1 MTHGEVGAITHFSG
15 DPVHLLFW
23 LNRYSRFWRSE
34 IKKLYLVL
42 SWPPEMVGEEIIQ
55 LQREILSGYP
65 EITVI
70 EHRGDICPELAN
82 PLAIPFVEEPI
93 TLFIESDVFVYQK
106 EWLTRF
112 IVDPIRSRGKKIV
125 AADYQL
131 LPNYCPSPR
140 IQGLM
145 RACMSVDTELLRRT
159 DSDFMPQSLK
169 AGEVRNGFTIP
180 GSFDTDC
187 FGWMSWQLL
196 SMITDEE
203 LEVLPTVNNLN
214 TQRNLLA
221 QVLKTWPILHI
232 RQFSS
237 SLLGFNGPA
246 FGWIKDHDPRGDEII
261 LSNCDDWAVER
272 SVVFRQIFLDEVRGV
287 IPIAFRKDYEYM
299 LEQTII
305 KRGLNRKK
313 LALIAQQVKH
323 LIG

>member
-1 MTHGEVGAITHFSG
+1 MTHGEVGAITHFGG

-42 SWPPEMVGEEIIQ
+42 TWRPQMVGEEIIQ
-55 LQREILSGYP
+55 LQREILASYP
-65 EITVI
+65 EIIVI
-70 EHRGDICPELAN
+70 EHPNGMTPEHAN
-82 PLAIPFVEEPI
+82 PLAIPLIEEPI
-93 TLFIESDVFVYQK
+93 TLFIESDVFIYQK
-106 EWLTRF
+106 QWLTSVV
-112 IVDPIRSRGKKIV
+112 IDPIRSRGKKIV
-125 AADYQL
+125 AADHQL
-131 LPNYCPSPR
+131 LPHYCPNPR

-159 DSDFMPQSLK
+159 DIDFMPQSLK

-196 SMITDEE
+196 SMITDAE

-214 TQRNLLA
+214 TQQNLLA
-221 QVLKTWPILHI
+221 QILRTYPILHI

-246 FGWIKDHDPRGDEII
+246 FGWIKENHPSGDAVIT
-261 LSNCDDWAVER
+261 SNCDDWAVER
-272 SVVFRQIFLDEVRGV
+272 SVVFRQIFLNEVRGV
-287 IPIAFRKDYEYM
+287 IPAAFCKDYEYM

-305 KRGLNRKK
+305 KRGLKRSK
-313 LALIAQQVKH
+313 LAFIAEQVRH